1 MARHALVSTQKYL
14 LLTMIEISN
23 DVSQLCSSIQRN
35 TKEIA
40 EELGTEVARI
50 LDEEEKVI
58 NEERTMC
65 VTLKGIK
72 NSWIDTEDT

>member
-1 MARHALVSTQKYL
+1 MALQNGGNRSWQGTR
-14 LLTMIEISN
+14 S
-23 DVSQLCSSIQRN
+23 N